1 VTGGTQDPRGCTPAW
16 DACSCSLALQDR
28 GGPADEAVWHGIISG
43 RRRHAVYS
51 DEWPWVPWPCLPL
64 QGKVDMARIPR
75 LLSLSSP
82 FVGFLTITTHHLF
95 IIVSFLALLPVHLL
109 CWNGACC
116 IQCWFGS
123 FSFVTT
129 ALQGKIIGLIIKYMF
144 FINWFAVI
152 DVNSIYQKFSQ
163 TWTTL
168 TGKRFIVGFF
178 FSRERDTQRERER
191 HRERQRERERE
202 GRGGVDP

>member
-1 VTGGTQDPRGCTPAW
+1 MIWLKFGHGRHARPKRLHTCLRC
-16 DACSCSLALQDR
+16 LQLQPCIAGP

-109 CWNGACC
+109 CWTGACC

-129 ALQGKIIGLIIKYMF
+129 ALQGKIIGLIIKYIF
-144 FINWFAVI
+144 LYKLVC
-152 DVNSIYQKFSQ
+152 S
-163 TWTTL
+163 
-168 TGKRFIVGFF
+168 
-178 FSRERDTQRERER
+178 
-191 HRERQRERERE
+191 HRCK
-202 GRGGVDP
+202 